1 MLKEEKIFYFLE
13 GIGTLL
19 WVFMDVFWL
28 FGVGIFAMF
37 FAILAVLAN
46 LLALAYASLKLSS
59 DIVPLK
65 AVVGYNLWV
74 VMGALWA
81 VGEFSGLGKLVFLAR
96 MAGFTLIMV
105 AIWEFSVNRNNTEQS
120 VAFMRNFRKFR
131 IR

>member
-1 MLKEEKIFYFLE
+1 MLKEEKFFYFLE

-96 MAGFTLIMV
+96 VAGLTLIMV
-105 AIWEFSVNRNNTEQS
+105 AIWEFSVNRNNTEQL

>member
-1 MLKEEKIFYFLE
+1 MLKEEKTFYFLE

-28 FGVGIFAMF
+28 FGIGIFAMF
-37 FAILAVLAN
+37 FAVLAVLGN
-46 LLALAYASLKLSS
+46 LSALAYASLKLSR

-65 AVVGYNLWV
+65 AVIGYNLWI
-74 VMGALWA
+74 VMGSLWA
-81 VGEFSGLGKLVFLAR
+81 IGEFSGLGKLVFLAR
-96 MAGFTLIMV
+96 MAGFALITV
-105 AIWEFSVNRNNTEQS
+105 AIWEFSVNRNNTELL